1 MKITPAATESQH
13 STPNILKQDSAS
25 IDNLFQQVKEMAA
38 TYLHD
43 ISDSPTT
50 LAEVP
55 ALALGLLKEGV
66 GAAALLAGLQL
77 NKVLKGTVFES
88 IKISILST
96 T

>member
-1 MKITPAATESQH
+1 MKTTPAATESQH
-13 STPNILKQDSAS
+13 FTPNILQQDSAS

-38 TYLHD
+38 TYLYG
-43 ISDSPTT
+43 ISESPTT
-50 LAEVP
+50 LAEAP

-66 GAAALLAGLQL
+66 GAAALLARLQL